1 MENLCR
7 ALSNYLLSH
16 NYISAEQYNIYSYG
30 IQMMFE
36 HGLSILVSIIVIAL
50 FKMPLEGCLFFAIF
64 IPLRSYLGG
73 LHLKTYKSCFLL
85 SLMTLLCILIL
96 VRLFTPAPWISFI
109 ILALSLSIILFQ
121 VYRDYKHA
129 PEDSFP
135 KQVCILLGLI
145 IVISGIM
152 YFTDHASAIFVISCT
167 TALITISKFA
177 EHFYT
182 IIE

>member
-16 NYISAEQYNIYSYG
+16 NYISKEQYNIYSYG

-109 ILALSLSIILFQ
+109 ILALSIGVILFQ
-121 VYRDYKHA
+121 VYKDYRHA

-135 KQVCILLGLI
+135 KQVCILLGLHYCNQWHH
-145 IVISGIM
+145 VSYRSYFCTLCYFM
-152 YFTDHASAIFVISCT
+152 YYNINRCFKICRT
-167 TALITISKFA
+167 LL
-177 EHFYT
+177 YNY
-182 IIE
+182 

>member
-16 NYISAEQYNIYSYG
+16 NYISKEQYNIYSYG

-50 FKMPLEGCLFFAIF
+50 FKMPL
-64 IPLRSYLGG
+64 
-73 LHLKTYKSCFLL
+73 HLKTYKSCFLL

-96 VRLFTPAPWISFI
+96 VKLFTPAPWVSFI
-109 ILALSLSIILFQ
+109 ILALSIGVILFQ
-121 VYRDYKHA
+121 VYKDYRHA

-135 KQVCILLGLI
+135 RQVCILLGCT
-145 IVISGIM
+145 IVLSSIM
-152 YFTDHASAIFVISCT
+152 CFIGHVSAIFVISCT
-167 TALITISKFA
+167 TTLISVSKFA

-182 IIE
+182 GME

>member
-16 NYISAEQYNIYSYG
+16 NYISKEQYNIYSYG

-73 LHLKTYKSCFLL
+73 LHLKTYKSCVLL

-96 VRLFTPAPWISFI
+96 VKLFTPAPWVSFI
-109 ILALSLSIILFQ
+109 ILALSIGVILFQ
-121 VYRDYKHA
+121 VYKDYRHA

-135 KQVCILLGLI
+135 RQVCILLGCT
-145 IVISGIM
+145 IVLSSIM
-152 YFTDHASAIFVISCT
+152 CFIGHVSAIFVISCT
-167 TALITISKFA
+167 TTLISVSKFA

-182 IIE
+182 GME

>member
-16 NYISAEQYNIYSYG
+16 NYISKEQYNIYSYG

-96 VRLFTPAPWISFI
+96 VKLFTPAPWVSFI
-109 ILALSLSIILFQ
+109 ILALSIGVILFQ
-121 VYRDYKHA
+121 VYKDYRHA

-135 KQVCILLGLI
+135 RQVCILLGCT
-145 IVISGIM
+145 IVLSSIM
-152 YFTDHASAIFVISCT
+152 CFIGHVSAIFVISCT
-167 TALITISKFA
+167 VSKFA

-182 IIE
+182 GME

>member
-1 MENLCR
+1 MSLLCHIHSITI
-7 ALSNYLLSH
+7 LSWWS
-16 NYISAEQYNIYSYG
+16 S
-30 IQMMFE
+30 
-36 HGLSILVSIIVIAL
+36 
-50 FKMPLEGCLFFAIF
+50 
-64 IPLRSYLGG
+64 
-73 LHLKTYKSCFLL
+73 
-85 SLMTLLCILIL
+85 LCILIL
-96 VRLFTPAPWISFI
+96 VRLFTPAPWVSFI
-109 ILALSLSIILFQ
+109 ILALSLGVILFQ
-121 VYRDYKHA
+121 VYRDYKYA

-135 KQVCILLGLI
+135 RQVCILLGLI